1 MAVKSSSKQK
11 LLSLIDVFEK
21 LTDENNVISTN
32 EIVEE
37 LAKRGITAERKSIY
51 ADIALLVENGYDI
64 KFGARPLKRAIRS
77 LLEDK
82 LAKLAL
88 TGKITEN
95 AQITADADGEE
106 ITLTVN

>member
-1 MAVKSSSKQK
+1 MKGTDVKCIISPDIRITDISWERI
-11 LLSLIDVFEK
+11 LLHVTIETDAAKDLILE
-21 LTDENNVISTN
+21 S
-32 EIVEE
+32 
-37 LAKRGITAERKSIY
+37 
-51 ADIALLVENGYDI
+51 GYDV

-95 AQITADADGEE
+95 AQITADADGDE